1 MKISLESI
9 LGTTSIMVSLTTGFA
24 QILPAP
30 TDLTCETLRLPSES
44 IVTDPTPDFGWVFP
58 QSGGKQ
64 RACRI
69 LVASQPQLLQ
79 EGIADLWDS
88 GKLDSEDSVNVPY
101 AGAALEE
108 NTSYWWQV
116 KVWAADGSSSGY
128 SDPQQFNTGEFDR
141 SGLDYRGQS
150 RWVEL
155 SSNFWVAEDKQRA
168 KFEYNDPVDF
178 RELED
183 GSYFIAYGKSVI
195 GILEF
200 QATAAREDVPITI
213 HLGERKDGRT
223 SVHKEPGAT
232 NIGYEKVEML
242 LKEGT
247 HHYVVQLAE
256 RPPSHYLHSQ
266 KLAPHLPEVLPFR
279 FVQISGPPEDYT
291 VSRPRQAGLFYYF
304 EDDASSF
311 TSSDSVLNQV
321 WDLCKYTLKA
331 TPFLGVYAD
340 GNRERM
346 PYEADAYI
354 QQLGHYS
361 VDREYSIG
369 KYTINFLLD
378 HASWPTEWQMHTV
391 MMAWQDYMYTGDAS
405 LLAERYEDFKRKT
418 LIDLLDESGLIS
430 TRKGKV
436 TQELLDGLKYPGEM
450 RKFRDIVDWPQGRN
464 QKGAAGSS
472 LSPLEAGETDG
483 YVFTDYNTVVNAFHY
498 HAIDLLAKIAGVLG
512 DPEEEKSLRNHA
524 AIHKRVF
531 LETFFDKERG
541 IFRDGDATDHA
552 SLHANMFPLA
562 FGMVPQEA
570 IPTVL
575 EFIRSRGM
583 ACSVYGAHYLLD
595 ALYLAGADDYA
606 YELMVSKGKR
616 SWTNMLHVGSTMTT
630 EAWDELY
637 KKNLTWNHA
646 WGAAPANSVARRMVG
661 IIPTKPGF
669 ESFRIAPQP
678 GRLKHLSY
686 KQPTIRG
693 PIVVDLSTGY
703 NQWDMSVSI
712 PGNTISEVWIP
723 AGFKDVRVNER
734 PAVISSTETF
744 AMKEWYVIALGPGNH
759 TIVAN

>member
-1 MKISLESI
+1 MKLSSQITIYISSATI
-9 LGTTSIMVSLTTGFA
+9 GLTTGFA
-24 QILPAP
+24 QMLPAP
-30 TDLTCETLRLPSES
+30 TDLTCETLRLPAES
-44 IVTDPTPDFGWVFP
+44 VVTDSTPDFGWVFP
-58 QSGGKQ
+58 QSGSSQ
-64 RACRI
+64 TAYRI

-79 EGIADLWDS
+79 EGKVDLWDS
-88 GKLDSEDSVNVPY
+88 GKLGSGDSVNVAY
-101 AGAALEE
+101 AGAELAE
-108 NTSYWWQV
+108 NSSYWWQV
-116 KVWAADGSSSGY
+116 KVWAADGSLSSY

-141 SGLDYRGQS
+141 TGLDYRGQS
-150 RWVEL
+150 RWIEL
-155 SSNFWVAEDKQRA
+155 SENFWVAEDKQRA
-168 KFEYNDPVDF
+168 KFEYNRPVSF
-178 RELED
+178 NELED
-183 GSYFIAYGKSVI
+183 GRVFIAYEKSVI

-200 QATAAREDVPITI
+200 QATSSTDNVPITI
-213 HLGERKDGRT
+213 HLGERKDGVA

-232 NIGYEKVEML
+232 NIGYEKVEMS
-242 LKEGT
+242 LKKGT
-247 HHYVVQLAE
+247 HHYIVKLAE

-279 FVQISGPPEDYT
+279 FVEISGPQGKFRI
-291 VSRPRQAGLFYYF
+291 SRPLQAGLFYYF
-304 EDDASSF
+304 ENDASSF
-311 TSSDSVLNQV
+311 ESSDDVLNEV

-418 LIDLLDESGLIS
+418 LIDLQDDSGLIS
-430 TRKGKV
+430 TRTGKV
-436 TQELLDGLKYPGEM
+436 TQELLDDLMYPGEL

-464 QKGAAGSS
+464 QKGATGSS
-472 LSPLEAGETDG
+472 LSPLAAGETDG

-498 HAIDLLAKIAGVLG
+498 HSIDLLAKIAGVLG
-512 DPEEEKSLRNHA
+512 KIGEQQSLEAHA
-524 AIHKRVF
+524 AEHKRIF
-531 LETFFDKERG
+531 LETFFDKDRG

-570 IPTVL
+570 IPSVL
-575 EFIRSRGM
+575 GFVKSRGM

-595 ALYLAGADDYA
+595 ALYLAGADDTA
-606 YELMVSKGKR
+606 FELMTSKGKR

-661 IIPTKPGF
+661 IMPTKPAF

-678 GRLKHLSY
+678 GRLKHISY
-686 KQPTIRG
+686 KQPSIRG
-693 PIVVDLSTGY
+693 PILVDLSTEY

-712 PGNTISEVWIP
+712 PGNTQSEVWVP
-723 AGFKDVRVNER
+723 ASFNEVELNGSA
-734 PAVISSTETF
+734 AVILRTENF
-744 AMKEWYVIALGPGNH
+744 AMKEWHVIALEPGNYSL
-759 TIVAN
+759 IAR